1 MQKVHNY
8 AEKREQSKED
18 ELIVGN
24 WIASRPD
31 TIWVRNV
38 TEDPEYWPR
47 EIDFVRYTIRQPKHG
62 VSYEVKCC
70 DVIHST
76 GTEGIDLIP
85 AHLDLKITD
94 EIDLEV
100 RGLEYDTILIDTPAD
115 TGSPA
120 AISGMISADYVLAP
134 VQPESFGVQG
144 IPWVQQAV
152 SWAVTSHN
160 HDLRLLGYF
169 LNKRE
174 RLAIHAVHE
183 QIARNVHGVMVFETV
198 VRQRVAHG
206 EAMLAGQGVTE
217 YAPDS
222 PAAEEIRALA
232 TEIVERIESTEER
245 RIAA

>member
-76 GTEGIDLIP
+76 GRIFLEIIQNVWADPMWEGAWKVTEAKYWLYLDQVKRILYQFEVEPAKSWLRHKGLWREFTRDGREQFYESRFRKEYPDGRIVDGMAHGIC
-85 AHLDLKITD
+85 
-94 EIDLEV
+94 
-100 RGLEYDTILIDTPAD
+100 
-115 TGSPA
+115 
-120 AISGMISADYVLAP
+120 
-134 VQPESFGVQG
+134 
-144 IPWVQQAV
+144 IPWPRMCAASATAV
-152 SWAVTSHN
+152 EAGGKPFFW
-160 HDLRLLGYF
+160 
-169 LNKRE
+169 
-174 RLAIHAVHE
+174 IHKDW
-183 QIARNVHGVMVFETV
+183 Q
-198 VRQRVAHG
+198 
-206 EAMLAGQGVTE
+206 
-217 YAPDS
+217 
-222 PAAEEIRALA
+222 EEILWDASRLVRAEKEGSLA
-232 TEIVERIESTEER
+232 
-245 RIAA
+245 